1 MKSNDLL
8 IWEPSL
14 LITDENQEWTP
25 KPTAGWPE
33 RQSFSLSGDFL
44 EEERFFFRLEFQE

>member
-25 KPTAGWPE
+25 KPTEGWPE
-33 RQSFSLSGDFL
+33 RQSFSLSDDLL
-44 EEERFFFRLEFQE
+44 EEERFFFRLEFQD